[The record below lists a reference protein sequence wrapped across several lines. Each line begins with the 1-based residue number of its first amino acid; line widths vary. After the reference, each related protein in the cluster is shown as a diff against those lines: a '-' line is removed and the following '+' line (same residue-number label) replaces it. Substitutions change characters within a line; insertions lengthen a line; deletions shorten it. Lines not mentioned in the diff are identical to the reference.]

1 MIDDILSEQD
11 VNTTVI
17 QQFIQELPEKA
28 LRFGMKMLFAVAV
41 FFVGSQIIK
50 GVCRI
55 VNKSME
61 RHNADTGVRQFVG
74 SFLKYSLYLLLV
86 LTTASSVGFSV
97 ASVVALLGSA
107 GVAIGLAVQG
117 SLSNLAGGVLILLL
131 KPFRVGDY
139 IVENNGG
146 KEGTVKE
153 IQIFYTKLETV
164 DNHIVVLPNGALAN
178 NSITNYSSCP
188 MRRLS
193 LQVGIAYSADIHVAR
208 QAILKVLSEEP
219 RVLKDQTMRV
229 FVDELG
235 DSSVVLGIHC
245 WLKNEDY
252 WEGKWAVTEAV
263 KLAMDEAGVCI
274 PFPQIDV
281 HLN

>member
-61 RHNADTGVRQFVG
+61 KHNADTGVRQFVG

-153 IQIFYTKLETV
+153 IQIF
-164 DNHIVVLPNGALAN
+164 
-178 NSITNYSSCP
+178 
-188 MRRLS
+188 
-193 LQVGIAYSADIHVAR
+193 
-208 QAILKVLSEEP
+208 
-219 RVLKDQTMRV
+219 
-229 FVDELG
+229 
-235 DSSVVLGIHC
+235 
-245 WLKNEDY
+245 
-252 WEGKWAVTEAV
+252 
-263 KLAMDEAGVCI
+263 
-274 PFPQIDV
+274 
-281 HLN
+281 